1 MAEYTSVIQ
10 VPKPEPGSYNKNRPA
25 GKLLQSQ
32 TLHLRE
38 ALIQQLQELV
48 AVLAIDP
55 HSLKTEGDIS
65 SYVERA
71 TAILHTH
78 AANPKGK

>member
-1 MAEYTSVIQ
+1 MAEYPNVIQ

-38 ALIQQLQELV
+38 ALIQHLQELV

>member
-1 MAEYTSVIQ
+1 MATRANAIF
-10 VPKPEPGSYNKNRPA
+10 VPRPAANAYNPDRPA

-38 ALIQQLQELV
+38 ALVQHLRKV
-48 AVLAIDP
+48 AEVLAIDP
-55 HSLKTEGDIS
+55 RALKTEGEVSEYIHK
-65 SYVERA
+65 A

-78 AANPKGK
+78 AAHPSRK